1 MAEPDQDNVDLDR
14 PNAVRMYD
22 YYLGGTGN
30 WAMDR
35 VLGDKVLAEVPFA
48 PLIARANLEFL
59 ERVLRYC
66 ARNGIDQFLDVGSG
80 GPTVGTVHRIAD
92 ALDPR
97 SRCVYVDREQV
108 AVAHGQLL
116 LEREGDPERHA
127 IVRADQRDPDAVWQA
142 AMGAG
147 VLDRTRP
154 IALIFCA
161 ALHFIPNA
169 EPAGEMLARYRAR
182 LPAGSY
188 LVISHATFDDLDV
201 PAEYAAS
208 IRAAFELYEKSG
220 TPAFSRRHDE
230 IASFFGDFEM
240 VEPGVVWL
248 PQWRL
253 DEAPSPVTRNFVAN
267 PSMSIGWCGVG
278 RKRG

>member
-1 MAEPDQDNVDLDR
+1 MDLDR

-35 VLGDKVLAEVPFA
+35 ALGDRVLAEVPFA

-59 ERVLRYC
+59 ERVVRFCL
-66 ARNGIDQFLDVGSG
+66 RNGVDQFLDVGSG
-80 GPTVGTVHRIAD
+80 GPTVGTVHRIAHS
-92 ALDPR
+92 LDPA
-97 SRCVYVDREQV
+97 SRCVYVDREHV
-108 AVAHGQLL
+108 AVAHGQLM
-116 LEREGDPERHA
+116 LEREGDPSRHA
-127 IVRADQRDPDAVWQA
+127 IVRADQRDPDAVWRA
-142 AMGAG
+142 AMGTG

-154 IALIFCA
+154 IGLIFCA
-161 ALHFIPNA
+161 ALHFIPND
-169 EPAGEMLARYRAR
+169 EPAGEIVAAYRAR
-182 LPAGSY
+182 LPVGSY
-188 LVISHATFDDLDV
+188 LAISHATYDDLDV
-201 PAEYAAS
+201 PADYAAS
-208 IRAAFELYEKSG
+208 IRAAFALYEKSG
-220 TPAFSRRHDE
+220 TPAFSRRYDE

-253 DEAPSPVTRNFVAN
+253 AEAPSPVTQNFVAR

-278 RKRG
+278 RKR